1 MTYEFE
7 FQLELELY
15 YSERKK
21 NICWVICL
29 LAVVKSVN
37 PLSDLILNV
46 FINGYLSSN
55 PEIQNSKLEFQL

>member
-1 MTYEFE
+1 M
-7 FQLELELY
+7 
-15 YSERKK
+15 
-21 NICWVICL
+21 CWVICL

-55 PEIQNSKLEFQL
+55 PEIQKTKLEFQL

>member
-1 MTYEFE
+1 MSLNFNWNWNYII
-7 FQLELELY
+7 L
-15 YSERKK
+15 RGKK

-55 PEIQNSKLEFQL
+55 PEIQKSKLEFQL